1 MSKSKDSIHGGKT
14 VMGKMICTSGG
25 WKLILS
31 EGKREFACP
40 RATFCLMTAA
50 EVAEVRW
57 ERERSRNNLT
67 ALGKEEKRW
76 NERRRTFVPRIQQ
89 RDSNKAHST
98 CSRSFLVQV
107 VAPRT
112 SFWFVVTFSPLPWA
126 YYPVDGYREDVSFQ
140 TMPPC
145 FSENSNFAR
154 FTVISDAS

>member
-1 MSKSKDSIHGGKT
+1 MA
-14 VMGKMICTSGG
+14 KMICTSGG
-25 WKLILS
+25 WKLILW
-31 EGKREFACP
+31 E
-40 RATFCLMTAA
+40 RANASSRALVQRSVWWRAA

-126 YYPVDGYREDVSFQ
+126 YYPVDGYRRTEKTFLFKRCRDVFQ
-140 TMPPC
+140 RIQISRALLWFVMPRK
-145 FSENSNFAR
+145 SNNLL
-154 FTVISDAS
+154 D

>member
-1 MSKSKDSIHGGKT
+1 MA
-14 VMGKMICTSGG
+14 KMICTSGG
-25 WKLILS
+25 WKLILW
-31 EGKREFACP
+31 E
-40 RATFCLMTAA
+40 RANASSRALVQRSAWWRAA

-107 VAPRT
+107 VVPRT

-126 YYPVDGYREDVSFQ
+126 YYPVDGYRRTEKTFLFKRCRDVFQ
-140 TMPPC
+140 RIQISRALLWFVMPRK
-145 FSENSNFAR
+145 NNNLL
-154 FTVISDAS
+154 D